1 MQTIYGMD
9 PRLMDILSAV
19 GSFIL
24 FLLLV
29 IFLPDLIQSAG
40 IAYLIAIIVFIISMS
55 GAGYIIGEKI
65 T

>member
-29 IFLPDLIQSAG
+29 IFLPDLIQNVG
-40 IAYLIAIIVFIISMS
+40 IAYLIAIVAFIIAMS
-55 GAGYIIGEKI
+55 GAGYVINDKI

>member
-1 MQTIYGMD
+1 
-9 PRLMDILSAV
+9 MDILSAA
-19 GSFIL
+19 GSFII
-24 FLLLV
+24 FLILV